1 MSIQVIEFNC
11 SAPLRNDGDL
21 LRVEFNIGEHLYFS
35 CYQNGSSSCAAL
47 SIKDARILLANLDSW
62 ISKVS
67 GDQSHMEVMENLLW
81 HAEKLEEQI
90 ESDRGNARP
99 ADQLYA
105 AGEMH
110 NYMVAAKTLIESVE
124 REE

>member
-1 MSIQVIEFNC
+1 MSIPAIEFNC

-21 LRVEFNIGEHLYFS
+21 LRVEFDIGEHLYFS
-35 CYQNGSSSCAAL
+35 CYQNGNSSCAAL
-47 SIKDARILLANLDSW
+47 SVEDARTLLVKLDSW
-62 ISKVS
+62 VSKVS
-67 GDQSHMEVMENLLW
+67 GTESRMEVMENLLW

-90 ESDRGNARP
+90 ESDRGKARP

-110 NYMVAAKTLIESVE
+110 NYMVAAKTLIESME
-124 REE
+124 RE